1 MPAECW
7 LPFSHWNL
15 RFNPFGELT
24 PSERAEVA
32 VFDAQPY
39 VAALR
44 SGRVAVQFIGDCGRG
59 KTTRLLALRQALGG
73 SGVGHL
79 YVPPLA
85 AAVPRWWLR
94 LWHLRGEM
102 LMIDEAQRVPWPV
115 RIRIFSRG
123 VPLVLATHRDLSG
136 SLRRA
141 GYRVIT
147 VAVGAG
153 NDAQHVQQVANA
165 RLRAARLHPGEV
177 PQLSFAEAERLVRR
191 FGDDL
196 RAIEY
201 FLYHQVQQQAG
212 RNGQMRF
219 VD

>member
-1 MPAECW
+1 M
-7 LPFSHWNL
+7 
-15 RFNPFGELT
+15 
-24 PSERAEVA
+24 A

-44 SGRVAVQFIGDCGRG
+44 SGAVAVQFIGDCGRG
-59 KTTRLLALRQALGG
+59 KTTRLLALRQALGPVAIG
-73 SGVGHL
+73 PL
-79 YVPPLA
+79 YVPPFA
-85 AAVPRWWLR
+85 ALVPRWWSR
-94 LWHLRGEM
+94 LWQLRGEL

-115 RIRIFSRG
+115 RIRIFRRG

-153 NDAQHVQQVANA
+153 NDAPHVQRVVNA

-177 PQLSFAEAERLVRR
+177 PQLSLAEAERLVQR

-196 RAIEY
+196 RAIEH